1 MAFQTPPNPQ
11 QFDSRQRLSE
21 LAKVIRDDESRN
33 SEQLPGLAKLLNEYA
48 SDDIKTPPKEDLIRR
63 LIRVFKDST
72 TEASYSQV
80 LKKYNTEEQQLINR
94 FVVDK
99 EPASDVGKD
108 FHMGLSPGA
117 RKELENLD
125 SQPDGFIGEGEL
137 STKHHSAAGELVH
150 QIVDEVKSAAN
161 SVHSWVHP
169 HTDFSVHDDPG
180 KKHKVPAYIDKEF
193 QNWGRT
199 VKNVPRIT
207 CIPTTSY
214 GIQQVVRYAKTHDM
228 NVRASGYR
236 HSWSPI
242 FGKKGQILISTLDL
256 QKATVLP
263 NFESMPDSEIGQ
275 CPTELNAITFKDTPE
290 AGKNRL
296 VRVGTAVT
304 NQQLRRWCNSQQ
316 GNLASTLP
324 LNVIMVEITLG
335 GSNAPICHGAGRS
348 HTTLSDLVH
357 AIEYVDCNGNI
368 QTLSKD
374 TDPDLM
380 KAASGCFGLLGVIT
394 HITLE
399 MMPMTYAVMRPQ
411 KLHITEAIPLPPGM
425 TNEDLPHALRPEN
438 PMTKEQRAKAQAAF
452 EDKARNNFYAE
463 WFWFPYT
470 SKVWV
475 NCWDT
480 THDPE
485 GEEEYPSDAQVVVQ
499 WFQTVAAQVLQVSD
513 AIADLQDTF
522 AWAQTTLMS
531 TFALYAM
538 PEVTD
543 SQSAIKTQ
551 LPNALHFRRAIQNVR
566 VLDTEMEI
574 PLLPKSGIALSE
586 AKFEDEIDFS
596 NVQQAWWA
604 AVLTAYKYQDTCPQ
618 RMPLEMRI
626 TGPSHVIMA
635 PFRGHNLGSASI
647 EILTLEN
654 MRGKQWQDYAQE
666 VLDHWMDLKDSRGKY
681 LSTRPHWA
689 KEWYN
694 FKVRGQPM
702 IDYVRQS
709 YECEI
714 QEFVLRLGQIAK
726 KQGWSMDDAR
736 RRFGNEALDALFY
749 TRPAASLSGG
759 ARAPVVNQG
768 RSFITTTP
776 VITIN

>member
-1 MAFQTPPNPQ
+1 MGFNTPSNPQ
-11 QFDSRQRLSE
+11 QLGSRQRLSE
-21 LAKVIRDDESRN
+21 LAKVIHEDKNRN

-48 SDDIKTPPKEDLIRR
+48 SDEIKTPPKEDLIRR

-72 TEASYSQV
+72 TEGSYSQV
-80 LKKYNTEEQQLINR
+80 LKKYSTEEQQLINR

-108 FHMGLSPGA
+108 FHVGLSPGA
-117 RKELENLD
+117 RNELENLD
-125 SQPDGFIGEGEL
+125 SHPDGFVGEGDL
-137 STKHHSAAGELVH
+137 SAKHHSAAGDFVH
-150 QIVDEVKSAAN
+150 HIVDEVKSAAN
-161 SVHSWVHP
+161 TVHSWVHP
-169 HTDFSVHDDPG
+169 HQTLTVYDDPDN
-180 KKHKVPAYIDKEF
+180 KHKVPAYLNKKF

-199 VKNVPRIT
+199 VENVPRIT
-207 CIPTTSY
+207 CVPTTSY
-214 GIQQVVRYAKTHDM
+214 GIQQIVRYAKASDM

-242 FGKKGQILISTLDL
+242 FCKKGQILISTLDL
-256 QKATVLP
+256 HKATVLP
-263 NFESMPDSEIGQ
+263 NFESLPDSEVGE
-275 CPTELNAITFKDTPE
+275 CPTELNAITFAEAPK

-296 VRVGTAVT
+296 VRMGTAVT
-304 NQQLRRWCNSQQ
+304 NQQLRRWCNSQK

-357 AIEYVDCNGNI
+357 AIEYVDANGNI
-368 QTLSKD
+368 QKLSKD

-380 KAASGCFGLLGVIT
+380 QAASGCFGLLGIIT

-399 MMPMTYAVMRPQ
+399 MIPMTYAVMRPQ
-411 KLHITEAIPLPPGM
+411 KLHITEAIPLPPEM
-425 TNEDLPHALRPEN
+425 TTEDLPHALRPET
-438 PMTKEQRAKAQAAF
+438 PITKEQRAKAQAAF

-475 NCWDT
+475 NCWNVTD
-480 THDPE
+480 DPK
-485 GEEEYPSDAQVVVQ
+485 GEVEYPTDTQVVIQ

-513 AIADLQDTF
+513 AIADLQHTF
-522 AWAQTTLMS
+522 AWTQATLMS

-538 PEVTD
+538 PEITD
-543 SQSAIKTQ
+543 DQPAIKTQ

-574 PLLPKSGIALSE
+574 PLLPKSGKPLPE
-586 AKFEDEIDFS
+586 TKFEDDIDFS
-596 NVQQAWWA
+596 NVQRAWWSA
-604 AVLTAYKYQDTCPQ
+604 ILTAYKYQDTCPQ

-626 TGPSHVIMA
+626 TGPSQVIMA

-654 MRGKQWQDYAQE
+654 MRGKLWQDYAQE
-666 VLDHWMDLKDSRGKY
+666 ILNHWMDLKDSRGEY
-681 LSTRPHWA
+681 LTTRPHWA

-702 IDYVRQS
+702 LDYVRLS
-709 YECEI
+709 YAHEI
-714 QEFVLRLGQIAK
+714 QEFISRLGQVAK
-726 KQGWSMDDAR
+726 KHGWSMEEAR
-736 RRFGNEALDALFY
+736 KRFGNDALDALFY
-749 TRPAASLSGG
+749 TRPVVSLNAGVRSAADK
-759 ARAPVVNQG
+759 QQ

>member
-1 MAFQTPPNPQ
+1 MGFQTPPNPQ
-11 QFDSRQRLSE
+11 HLDSRQRLSE
-21 LAKVIRDDESRN
+21 LARVIHDDKSRN

-48 SDDIKTPPKEDLIRR
+48 SDDIKTPPKEDFIRR

-72 TEASYSQV
+72 TEGSYSQV
-80 LKKYNTEEQQLINR
+80 LKKYSTEEQQLINR
-94 FVVDK
+94 FVVDQ
-99 EPASDVGKD
+99 EPASNVGKD
-108 FHMGLSPGA
+108 FHVGLSPGA

-125 SQPDGFIGEGEL
+125 SHPDGFIGEGEL
-137 STKHHSAAGELVH
+137 SAKHHSHTGEFVH
-150 QIVDEVKSAAN
+150 HIVDEVKSAAN
-161 SVHSWVHP
+161 AVHSWVHP
-169 HTDFSVHDDPG
+169 HQNFSVYDDP
-180 KKHKVPAYIDKEF
+180 KNKHKVSAYFDKEF

-207 CIPTTSY
+207 CVPTTSY
-214 GIQQVVRYAKTHDM
+214 GIQQVVRYAKTFDM
-228 NVRASGYR
+228 NVRVSGYR

-242 FGKKGQILISTLDL
+242 FGKNGQILISTLDL
-256 QKATVLP
+256 HKATVLP
-263 NFESMPDSEIGQ
+263 NFESLPDSEVGE
-275 CPTELNAITFKDTPE
+275 CPTELNAITFQGTPE

-304 NQQLRRWCNSQQ
+304 NQQLRRWCNSQE
-316 GNLASTLP
+316 GKLASTLP

-357 AIEYVDCNGNI
+357 TIEYVDANGNI
-368 QTLSKD
+368 QKLSKD

-380 KAASGCFGLLGVIT
+380 KAASGCFGLLGIIT

-411 KLHITEAIPLPPGM
+411 KLHITEAIPLPPEM
-425 TNEDLPHALRPEN
+425 ATEDLPHVLRPET

-452 EDKARNNFYAE
+452 EDRARNNFYAE

-475 NCWDT
+475 NCWNT
-480 THDPE
+480 TDDPK
-485 GEEEYPSDAQVVVQ
+485 GEAEYPTDTQVVIQ

-513 AIADLQDTF
+513 AIADLQHTF

-543 SQSAIKTQ
+543 EQPAIKTQ

-574 PLLPKSGIALSE
+574 PLLPKSGIPLSDT
-586 AKFEDEIDFS
+586 KFEDDIDFS
-596 NVQQAWWA
+596 NVQRAWWA
-604 AVLTAYKYQDTCPQ
+604 AILTAYKYQDTCPQ

-626 TGPSHVIMA
+626 TGPSQVIMA

-654 MRGKQWQDYAQE
+654 MRGKVWQDYAQE
-666 VLDHWMDLKDSRGKY
+666 VLDHWMDLKDSRGEY
-681 LSTRPHWA
+681 LTTRPHWA

-709 YECEI
+709 YAHDI
-714 QEFVLRLGQIAK
+714 QEFVFRLGQVAK
-726 KQGWSMDDAR
+726 KHGWSMEEAR
-736 RRFGNEALDALFY
+736 RRFGNDALDVLFY
-749 TRPAASLSGG
+749 TRPLASLGSGVRS
-759 ARAPVVNQG
+759 AADKQE

-776 VITIN
+776 VIIIN